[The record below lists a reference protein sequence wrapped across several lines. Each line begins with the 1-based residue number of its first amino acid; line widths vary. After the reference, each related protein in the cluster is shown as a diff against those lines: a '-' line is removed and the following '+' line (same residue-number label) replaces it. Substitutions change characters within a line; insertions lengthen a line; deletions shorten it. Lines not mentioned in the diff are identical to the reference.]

1 MPFLKQFLSVIL
13 TDFFCL
19 LFRYV
24 ILERSFLQTRET
36 IVSFKLIWEKKL
48 ILNGNK
54 IAEGSSSLFLLAS
67 GTNCS
72 LISSFATQCSVLFLF
87 QLVLF
92 FELLLFVL
100 VRFFS
105 LFFVFLLFLLLSCVD
120 VHLHLPYYKHFFSTR
135 LICSDSVR
143 FVKVARSPL
152 LKTLRLGAVRLC
164 G

>member
-1 MPFLKQFLSVIL
+1 M
-13 TDFFCL
+13 
-19 LFRYV
+19 
-24 ILERSFLQTRET
+24 ILERCFLQTRET

-100 VRFFS
+100 MCFFS
-105 LFFVFLLFLLLSCVD
+105 LFFVFLPFSIWSRVD
-120 VHLHLPYYKHFFSTR
+120 VHLHSPYYKHFLCTR

-143 FVKVARSPL
+143 FVKVLNVSAHRPHS
-152 LKTLRLGAVRLC
+152 
-164 G
+164 